1 METSNTKLLEKRKKG
16 GSFGKYLSEYS
27 FVAIFVVLCL
37 AYFFSS
43 SQLTWNGVMN
53 ILRHSGV
60 IGIMSFGMGMVIITG
75 QIDLSIG
82 SMLALVGSM
91 SVVVFNGTGGNVL
104 ITLISTLVF
113 GSLCG
118 FINGF
123 FIGVVKMPAFIV
135 TLATMLIFRSVSQY
149 SCHVFSRTLTGGNNS
164 LFKLM
169 NSFQSYNG
177 LYSFGNGKIFT
188 IPMAGI
194 FLILFAIV
202 IVYLMTST
210 KYGKKVYAIG
220 SNEKAALLAGVNV
233 DWMRV
238 SVYVI
243 GGFLVGVG
251 AFFQLAMN
259 GSIDPATTGGSFE
272 MYAIAAVVL
281 GGISMSGGKGR
292 CIGILFGAMSYTVI
306 DKIITA
312 LNIDSLI
319 NDAVKGTI
327 LLLAI
332 FIQIV
337 GPRIKAKITARKH
350 AKASN

>member
-1 METSNTKLLEKRKKG
+1 MESNTKQLKKR
-16 GSFGKYLSEYS
+16 GSGVPFGKYLSEYS
-27 FVAIFVVLCL
+27 FIAIFAVLCIV
-37 AYFFSS
+37 YFCSN

-60 IGIMSFGMGMVIITG
+60 IGIMALGMGMIIITG

-91 SVVVFNGTGGNVL
+91 SVVVFNSSGGNIL
-104 ITLISTLVF
+104 LTLVF
-113 GSLCG
+113 SLAFGCFCG
-118 FINGF
+118 FINGYL
-123 FIGVVKMPAFIV
+123 IGAVKMPAFIV
-135 TLATMLIFRSVSQY
+135 TLATMLIFRSLSQY
-149 SCHVFSRTLTGGNNS
+149 LCHIFPQTLTGGNNS
-164 LFKLM
+164 LFKLL
-169 NSFQSYNG
+169 NSFDGYKM
-177 LYSFGNGKIFT
+177 LFSFGNGNILT
-188 IPMAGI
+188 IPMSGI
-194 FLILFAIV
+194 FLILITAV

-220 SNEKAALLAGVNV
+220 SNEKAALLAGVSV

-243 GGFLVGVG
+243 AGLLVGIG
-251 AFFQLAMN
+251 SFFQIAMN
-259 GSIDPATTGGSFE
+259 GSIDPATTGRSFE

-292 CIGILFGAMSYTVI
+292 CLGILFGAMSYTVI

-319 NDAVKGTI
+319 NDAVKGSI
-327 LLLAI
+327 LILAI
-332 FIQIV
+332 LIQIV
-337 GPRIKAKITARKH
+337 GPSIKEKIMAKKKTKGRL
-350 AKASN
+350 

>member
-1 METSNTKLLEKRKKG
+1 METSKTNTLERPKTG
-16 GSFGKYLSEYS
+16 NTFGRYLSEYS
-27 FVAIFVVLCL
+27 FVAIFLVLCL
-37 AYFFSS
+37 AYFCSS

-53 ILRHSGV
+53 IMRHSGV

-91 SVVVFNGTGGNVL
+91 SVIVFNGTGGNILV
-104 ITLISTLVF
+104 TLLFSLGF
-113 GSLCG
+113 GCFCG

-123 FIGVVKMPAFIV
+123 LIGAVKMPAFIV

-149 SCHVFSRTLTGGNNS
+149 SCHVFSQNLTGGNNS
-164 LFKLM
+164 LFKLLG
-169 NSFQSYNG
+169 SFQSYNG
-177 LYSFGNGKIFT
+177 LYSFGNQKILT
-188 IPMAGI
+188 IPMSGI
-194 FLILFAIV
+194 FLVLITAV

-220 SNEKAALLAGVNV
+220 SNERAAELAGVNV
-233 DWMRV
+233 NWMRV
-238 SVYVI
+238 SVYVVA
-243 GGFLVGVG
+243 GLFVGVG

-259 GSIDPATTGGSFE
+259 GSIDPATTGRSFE

-281 GGISMSGGKGR
+281 GGISMSGGKGK

-312 LNIDSLI
+312 LSIDSLI

-332 FIQIV
+332 LIQIV
-337 GPRIKAKITARKH
+337 GPSIKAKITARRKT
-350 AKASN
+350 KVKC

>member
-1 METSNTKLLEKRKKG
+1 MEASKTKLADRPG
-16 GSFGKYLSEYS
+16 IGSVLGRYLSEYS
-27 FVAIFVVLCL
+27 FVAIFFVLCI
-37 AYFFSS
+37 AYFCSS

-53 ILRHSGV
+53 IMRHSGV

-91 SVVVFNGTGGNVL
+91 SVVVFNGTHGNIF
-104 ITLISTLVF
+104 ITLVFSLAF

-149 SCHVFSRTLTGGNNS
+149 SCHVFSQALTGGNNS
-164 LFKLM
+164 LFKLLG
-169 NSFQSYNG
+169 SFQSYND
-177 LYSFGNGKIFT
+177 LYGFGNLKILT
-188 IPMAGI
+188 IPMSGI
-194 FLILFAIV
+194 FLVLITVA

-220 SNEKAALLAGVNV
+220 SNEKAAVLAGVGVN
-233 DWMRV
+233 WMRV
-238 SVYVI
+238 SVYVVA
-243 GGFLVGVG
+243 GLLVGIG

-259 GSIDPATTGGSFE
+259 GSIDPATTGRSFE

-281 GGISMSGGKGR
+281 GGISMSGGKGK

-332 FIQIV
+332 LIQIV
-337 GPRIKAKITARKH
+337 GPNIKAKISARK
-350 AKASN
+350 KKSVTC